1 MNFGL
6 IIKAIA
12 FASEHKAEIAEG
24 AKAAIAGIRAIEDVC
39 HKHGKSLDHVL
50 HIAHQVCDAVD
61 NPPNPVPAPETSD
74 AKKI

>member
-6 IIKAIA
+6 ILKAIE
-12 FASEHKAEIAEG
+12 FASEHKTDIAEG

-61 NPPNPVPAPETSD
+61 NPPNSVPAPETSD
-74 AKKI
+74 EKKI